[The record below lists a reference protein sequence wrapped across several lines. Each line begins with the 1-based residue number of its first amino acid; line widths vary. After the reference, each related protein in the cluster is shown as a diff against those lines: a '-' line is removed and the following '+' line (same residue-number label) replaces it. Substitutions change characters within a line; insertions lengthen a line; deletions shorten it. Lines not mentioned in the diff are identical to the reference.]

1 MAEMDKHPGLIKA
14 ADLVRAHLCQEMLD
28 APANSKEKEEAKARY
43 MAFAYLNITAR
54 AGREQD
60 EGLTALAKSIAERE
74 ANLEAEI
81 QKAVN
86 EALSKSGRTRAA
98 IPFEHPM
105 PEAAQAAVEA
115 RTMTA
120 EERAARD
127 PQKRTRAPVVAPEP
141 EEPPKRQ
148 RAQVTSEAPAKR
160 VRQRT

>member
-1 MAEMDKHPGLIKA
+1 MADMDKHPGLTKA

-28 APANSKEKEEAKARY
+28 TPFNSKEKEEAKARY
-43 MAFAYLNITAR
+43 MAFAYVSITAR

-60 EGLTALAKSIAERE
+60 AGLTALAKDIAERE

-81 QKAVN
+81 HKAVN
-86 EALSKSGRTRAA
+86 EALSKAGRTRAA

-127 PQKRTRAPVVAPEP
+127 HQKRTRAPVASP
-141 EEPPKRQ
+141 EPPKRQ
-148 RAQVTSEAPAKR
+148 RRPVQ
-160 VRQRT
+160 